1 MAAGFVLR
9 QGGEPVEFAVVILV
23 LVLLIAGGLA
33 ALILG
38 GESAAGS
45 LPGWAGRRL
54 SRPTT
59 FGARQVIDV
68 APETTKPLASR
79 YELAARE
86 ETNLKLDE
94 LTTEIRTSLASGDDR
109 VVQIS
114 AQLEALHRGVQDR
127 LDLIARESNERWMEL
142 ANRQA
147 LLEARQEA
155 AVERLRAD
163 LAMHFVDHER
173 KRVEDR
179 YNAERASV
187 AADLYAM
194 LARLEASIAAVT
206 NPVLLPG
213 EPYQPPDDFL
223 PDALV
228 WDNWK
233 EVGERAFDFADLYS
247 ARRLYLSEA
256 TRTQTGA
263 FVAELRTLLTESI
276 YPNLRPNASPAQRDR
291 LRQALGVL
299 AARFPE
305 IRACI
310 EGDFREHADGGVATG
325 DGPDQ
330 QDPD

>member
-1 MAAGFVLR
+1 
-9 QGGEPVEFAVVILV
+9 VEFAVVILI

-38 GESAAGS
+38 GEAGSAS

-59 FGARQVIDV
+59 SLGARRVIDV
-68 APETTKPLASR
+68 APDASKPVASR

-86 ETNLKLDE
+86 ETNVRLDA
-94 LTTEIRTSLASGDDR
+94 LASEIRSTLASGDDR
-109 VVQIS
+109 ALQLN

-127 LDLIARESNERWMEL
+127 LDLIARDSNERWAEL

-155 AVERLRAD
+155 ATERLRAD
-163 LAMHFVDHER
+163 LALHFVDHER

-179 YNAERASV
+179 YSAERATV
-187 AADLYAM
+187 AAELYAM
-194 LARLEASIAAVT
+194 LARLEAAIAAVT

-213 EPYQPPDDFL
+213 EPYAPPNDFL
-223 PDALV
+223 PEALV

-233 EVGERAFDFADLYS
+233 EVGERAFDFADLFS

-256 TRTQTGA
+256 TRGQAGA
-263 FVAELRTLLTESI
+263 FVGEMRTLLTESI

-299 AARFPE
+299 AVQFPE
-305 IRACI
+305 VRACF
-310 EGDFREHADGGVATG
+310 ERDFREHASSSQPSG
-325 DGPDQ
+325 DEPAQ
-330 QDPD
+330 N

>member
-1 MAAGFVLR
+1 M
-9 QGGEPVEFAVVILV
+9 EFAVVILV

-33 ALILG
+33 ALILLG
-38 GESAAGS
+38 GEAGSGS

-54 SRPTT
+54 SRPTAS
-59 FGARQVIDV
+59 FGTRRVIDV
-68 APETTKPLASR
+68 APDVAKPVASR

-86 ETNLKLDE
+86 ETNLKLDA
-94 LTTEIRTSLASGDDR
+94 LTSEIRSTLASGDDR
-109 VVQIS
+109 ALQLNT
-114 AQLEALHRGVQDR
+114 QLEALHRGVHDR
-127 LDLIARESNERWMEL
+127 LDLIARESNQRLAEL

-155 AVERLRAD
+155 ATERLRAD
-163 LAMHFVDHER
+163 LALHFVDHER

-179 YNAERASV
+179 HNAERATV

-194 LARLEASIAAVT
+194 LARLEAAVAAVT

-223 PDALV
+223 PEALV

-233 EVGERAFDFADLYS
+233 EVGERAFDFAELYS

-256 TRTQTGA
+256 TRSQAAA
-263 FVAELRTLLTESI
+263 FVGELRTLLTESI

-291 LRQALGVL
+291 LRQALGVM
-299 AARFPE
+299 AVRFPE
-305 IRACI
+305 VRICI
-310 EGDFREHADGGVATG
+310 ERDFRENADAWQPRGEETA
-325 DGPDQ
+325 
-330 QDPD
+330 